1 MTFSAPVTVGTCP
14 LGQVTGPA
22 VTWPAAVAFR
32 ALRNLLPSSGPNSL
46 VTMWRHSLLFSS
58 DEEASR
64 ALSHAFR
71 DLEFQVET
79 CPEIFSAV
87 EKITSRSFDVVVS
100 DWNEGLEAVF
110 LLKTVRDL
118 KANHSA
124 FTLAIANAE
133 AAGAAREAGADL
145 VLSRPL
151 IPDEIKY
158 ALLTCDAFLIQMKS
172 WLPRLGPAQA
182 EHAAS
187 KQASASPPIKVSE
200 DAAPVSKSSESKNWE
215 NGSFDSLPRLRAW
228 PSPPPPRREDSASPV
243 VAAEAI
249 FDDDLLYRS
258 RVQTLFRSPEPRFST
273 SASLRPRSR
282 SRVLPGL
289 AIAVAFLSVG
299 YVFSE
304 PLRGQGTTN
313 SVAKICGR
321 VLERTEGWL
330 SRPNGDDTPAAAVLM
345 AQNQNE
351 NEDDGGPLFARPG
364 HAVGRIRVTPVRD
377 PSQAAAGLPAE
388 ATKTISAETLPASQP
403 PAAATSAVP
412 IPDSLKVQVQ
422 NASMRSVAERITP
435 SLLAA
440 LEPVALSE
448 DLSRRLLLQK
458 VLPNYPEQAVKAR
471 LQGPVVLQAWI
482 ARDGTIQDLKL
493 VRGSLLLGQA
503 AYRAVK
509 QWRYQPY
516 LINGRAVEAE
526 TFVTVDFRLP

>member
-1 MTFSAPVTVGTCP
+1 M
-14 LGQVTGPA
+14 
-22 VTWPAAVAFR
+22 WP
-32 ALRNLLPSSGPNSL
+32 
-46 VTMWRHSLLFSS
+46 HSLLFSS

-124 FTLAIANAE
+124 FTLAIADAE
-133 AAGAAREAGADL
+133 GAAAAREAGADL

-151 IPDEIKY
+151 IADEIKY

-172 WLPRLGPAQA
+172 WLPKMGSTQA

-187 KQASASPPIKVSE
+187 KLAAARPPVKFSE
-200 DAAPVSKSSESKNWE
+200 PAPGSQSSEITGSESKDWE
-215 NGSFDSLPRLRAW
+215 NRSFDSLPRLRAW
-228 PSPPPPRREDSASPV
+228 PSPPPPRRDESASPV

-258 RVQTLFRSPEPRFST
+258 RVQTLFQSPEPRFST
-273 SASLRPRSR
+273 SASLRPKSR

-330 SRPNGDDTPAAAVLM
+330 SRPSGDDNPAAAVQM
-345 AQNQNE
+345 AQN
-351 NEDDGGPLFARPG
+351 EDEGGALFARPG
-364 HAVGRIRVTPVRD
+364 HAVSRIRITPVRD
-377 PSQAAAGLPAE
+377 PSQATPVSPAE
-388 ATKTISAETLPASQP
+388 PAKAIPVETPAPSQP
-403 PAAATSAVP
+403 TAAATNAVR

-493 VRGSLLLGQA
+493 VRGSFLLGQA

-516 LINGRAVEAE
+516 LVNGRAVEAE

>member
-1 MTFSAPVTVGTCP
+1 MRP
-14 LGQVTGPA
+14 
-22 VTWPAAVAFR
+22 
-32 ALRNLLPSSGPNSL
+32 
-46 VTMWRHSLLFSS
+46 HSLLFSS

-64 ALSHAFR
+64 ALSHAFK
-71 DLEFQVET
+71 DLEFEVET

-87 EKITSRSFDVVVS
+87 EKITTRSFDVVVS

-110 LLKTVRDL
+110 LLKTVREL
-118 KANHSA
+118 KGNHSA

-133 AAGAAREAGADL
+133 GAAAAREAGADL

-151 IPDEIKY
+151 VPDEVKY
-158 ALLTCDAFLIQMKS
+158 ALLTCDSFLAQMKS
-172 WLPRLGPAQA
+172 WLARLGPSPAEDTIENQAGAQA
-182 EHAAS
+182 LGD
-187 KQASASPPIKVSE
+187 SPSWTSE
-200 DAAPVSKSSESKNWE
+200 NQNLEDR
-215 NGSFDSLPRLRAW
+215 SFNSLPRLRPW
-228 PSPPPPRREDSASPV
+228 PSPPPPHPTESVSPV
-243 VAAEAI
+243 VAAESI

-258 RVQTLFRSPEPRFST
+258 RVQTLFQAPQPTFS
-273 SASLRPRSR
+273 SSSSSLLKKGR

-313 SVAKICGR
+313 SVAKMCGR
-321 VLERTEGWL
+321 VLQRTEGWL
-330 SRPNGDDTPAAAVLM
+330 HRPNGDETPTPAVQM
-345 AQNQNE
+345 A
-351 NEDDGGPLFARPG
+351 EDDGGPQFVRPG
-364 HAVGRIRVTPVRD
+364 RAVSRITITPVRD
-377 PSQAAAGLPAE
+377 PFHNHPAATPAE
-388 ATKTISAETLPASQP
+388 PAQQIHAETQP
-403 PAAATSAVP
+403 PRPQPAAASAVR
-412 IPDSLKVQVQ
+412 IPESLKMQVQ
-422 NASMRSVAERITP
+422 SASMRSVAERITP

-458 VLPNYPEQAVKAR
+458 VLPNYPERAVKAR

-482 ARDGTIQDLKL
+482 GRDGTIQDLKL

-516 LINGRAVEAE
+516 LINGRAVETE

>member
-1 MTFSAPVTVGTCP
+1 M
-14 LGQVTGPA
+14 
-22 VTWPAAVAFR
+22 WP
-32 ALRNLLPSSGPNSL
+32 
-46 VTMWRHSLLFSS
+46 HSLLFSS

-71 DLEFQVET
+71 DLEFEVEI

-110 LLKTVRDL
+110 LLKTVREL

-124 FTLAIANAE
+124 FTLAIADAE
-133 AAGAAREAGADL
+133 AAAAAREAGADL
-145 VLSRPL
+145 VVSRPL
-151 IPDEIKY
+151 VPDEIKY
-158 ALLTCDAFLIQMKS
+158 ALLTCDSFLLQMKS
-172 WLPRLGPAQA
+172 WLPRLGPSLA
-182 EHAAS
+182 ENTITKHALFQLKSNAS
-187 KQASASPPIKVSE
+187 EPRNSE
-200 DAAPVSKSSESKNWE
+200 HKDWARRT
-215 NGSFDSLPRLRAW
+215 FDSLPHLRAW
-228 PSPPPPRREDSASPV
+228 PSPPPPRREESASPV
-243 VAAEAI
+243 VAAESI

-258 RVQTLFRSPEPRFST
+258 RVHGLFQAPEPSFS
-273 SASLRPRSR
+273 SSQALGRKRRSR
-282 SRVLPGL
+282 ALPAL
-289 AIAVAFLSVG
+289 AITVAFLSVG

-313 SVAKICGR
+313 SLVRICGH

-330 SRPNGDDTPAAAVLM
+330 RRPTGNEIPAPAVQV
-345 AQNQNE
+345 AQN
-351 NEDDGGPLFARPG
+351 DGPWFARPG
-364 HAVGRIRVTPVRD
+364 RAVSRIKITAVRD
-377 PSQAAAGLPAE
+377 PFQNNASQPIEKPLQTVRAE
-388 ATKTISAETLPASQP
+388 APASSPP
-403 PAAATSAVP
+403 PAAAANP
-412 IPDSLKVQVQ
+412 ARIPESLKMQVQ
-422 NASMRSVAERITP
+422 SASLRSVAERITP

-440 LEPVALSE
+440 LEPVSLSE

-482 ARDGTIQDLKL
+482 GRDGSIQDLKL

-516 LINGRAVEAE
+516 LVNGRAVEAE

>member
-1 MTFSAPVTVGTCP
+1 VGTCP
-14 LGQVTGPA
+14 SGQVTDLV
-22 VTWPAAVAFR
+22 VTWPEEALFQ
-32 ALRNLLPSSGPNSL
+32 ALRNLLLQPRPTSL
-46 VTMWRHSLLFSS
+46 ITMWPHSLLFSS

-71 DLEFQVET
+71 DLEFQVEI

-87 EKITSRSFDVVVS
+87 EKITSRRFDVVVS

-110 LLKTVRDL
+110 LLKTVREL

-133 AAGAAREAGADL
+133 AAAAAREAGADL

-151 IPDEIKY
+151 VPDEVKY
-158 ALLTCDAFLIQMKS
+158 ALLTCDAFLLQMKS
-172 WLPRLGPAQA
+172 WLPRLGPSPA
-182 EHAAS
+182 EEAIA
-187 KQASASPPIKVSE
+187 KQRVAK
-200 DAAPVSKSSESKNWE
+200 SKSNASETRTSINKSPENKNLE
-215 NGSFDSLPRLRAW
+215 NRTFDSLPRLRAW
-228 PSPPPPRREDSASPV
+228 PSPPPQRRPESVAPV
-243 VAAEAI
+243 VAAESI

-258 RVQTLFRSPEPRFST
+258 RVQTLFRTPEPSFSS
-273 SASLRPRSR
+273 SASLYKRSR

-289 AIAVAFLSVG
+289 AIAVAFLSVS

-321 VLERTEGWL
+321 VLERTEGWFHG
-330 SRPNGDDTPAAAVLM
+330 PTGDTRSAPAVQV
-345 AQNQNE
+345 AQNDSPQ
-351 NEDDGGPLFARPG
+351 FARPG
-364 HAVGRIRVTPVRD
+364 RAVSRITVTPVRD
-377 PSQAAAGLPAE
+377 PFQNDNAATPAQP
-388 ATKTISAETLPASQP
+388 AQPIHAETQP
-403 PAAATSAVP
+403 PSPQPTAPANAVR
-412 IPDSLKVQVQ
+412 IPESLKMQVQ
-422 NASMRSVAERITP
+422 SASMRSVAERITP

-448 DLSRRLLLQK
+448 ELSRRLLLQK
-458 VLPNYPEQAVKAR
+458 VLPSYPEQAVKAR
-471 LQGPVVLQAWI
+471 VQGPVVLQAWI
-482 ARDGTIQDLKL
+482 GRDGTIQDLKL
-493 VRGSLLLGQA
+493 VRGSLLLGKA

>member
-1 MTFSAPVTVGTCP
+1 M
-14 LGQVTGPA
+14 
-22 VTWPAAVAFR
+22 WP
-32 ALRNLLPSSGPNSL
+32 
-46 VTMWRHSLLFSS
+46 HSLLFSS

-71 DLEFQVET
+71 DLEFEVES

-110 LLKTVRDL
+110 LLKTVREL

-124 FTLAIANAE
+124 FTLAIANSE
-133 AAGAAREAGADL
+133 AAAAAREAGADL

-151 IPDEIKY
+151 IPDEVKY
-158 ALLTCDAFLIQMKS
+158 ALLTCDSFLAQMKS
-172 WLPRLGPAQA
+172 WLPRLGPSAMPD
-182 EHAAS
+182 ETAARTVAKRQS
-187 KQASASPPIKVSE
+187 KIPE
-200 DAAPVSKSSESKNWE
+200 NNSSENNSSE
-215 NGSFDSLPRLRAW
+215 NKGPEEVTAENRTFRSLPRLRAW
-228 PSPPPPRREDSASPV
+228 PSPPPLRRTESASPV
-243 VAAEAI
+243 VAAESI

-258 RVQTLFRSPEPRFST
+258 RVQTLFQSPEPRFSS
-273 SASLRPRSR
+273 SASLPQKSR

-304 PLRGQGTTN
+304 PLRGQGPTN
-313 SVAKICGR
+313 SVAQICGR

-330 SRPNGDDTPAAAVLM
+330 HRPNGDQAPVPQIQE
-345 AQNQNE
+345 AQNDPSQ
-351 NEDDGGPLFARPG
+351 FARPG
-364 HAVGRIRVTPVRD
+364 RAVARITITPLRD
-377 PSQAAAGLPAE
+377 PFQNDPTAMPAQPTPAAHVEPQSPRE
-388 ATKTISAETLPASQP
+388 Q
-403 PAAATSAVP
+403 PAAAANSAR
-412 IPDSLKVQVQ
+412 IPESLRMQVQ
-422 NASMRSVAERITP
+422 SASMRSVAERITP

-440 LEPVALSE
+440 LEPVSLSE

-458 VLPNYPEQAVKAR
+458 VLPSYPEQAVKAR

-482 ARDGTIQDLKL
+482 GRDGTIQDLKL